1 MPKSFKYRLY
11 PNQEQREKLEKT
23 LETCRKLYNDFLA
36 ERRDKYEKE
45 QGKITCFEQI
55 NSLPNKK
62 ETNPFLREVH
72 SQVLQDIARRV
83 NKSFQNFFR
92 RLKAQASK
100 AGYPRFKPFGRYD
113 SFTYPQSGFNL
124 KHNQLILSH
133 LDKINIEKH
142 RKLEGKI
149 KTCSII
155 IKNGKFYVC
164 FSCENIRLK
173 PSKKTGKKVGI
184 DMGLTSFLA
193 TSDGELKE
201 APKTYRKAEKELA
214 KAGRKVSRRIKKSK
228 RRKKAVKILAVK
240 HEKVANQRKD
250 LAHKLAN
257 ELIKKHDLIAHE
269 KLQIRNMVKNRYL
282 AKSINDAGWNLFL
295 TILSYKVAETGKKIV
310 EVDPRNTSQI
320 CSNCDEPRKE
330 KLKLSQRKFN
340 CFKCDYQENRDI
352 NAARNILKRAEGLGT
367 SLQGAVPIG
376 AV

>member
-11 PNQEQREKLEKT
+11 PSQKQKEQLEKT
-23 LETCRKLYNDFLA
+23 LETCRILYNDFLA
-36 ERRDKYEKE
+36 ERKDKYEKE
-45 QGKITCFEQI
+45 KGKITCFEQI
-55 NSLPNKK
+55 NSLPNRK
-62 ETNPFLREVH
+62 ETNSFLKEVH

-92 RLKAQASK
+92 RLKAQAGK
-100 AGYPRFKPFGRYD
+100 AGYPRFKQYGRYD

-124 KHNQLILSH
+124 KHSQLILSH

-164 FSCENIRLK
+164 FSCENIKVKR
-173 PSKKTGKKVGI
+173 SRKTKKKVGI

-193 TSDGELKE
+193 TSNGELKE
-201 APKTYRKAEKELA
+201 APKTYRKSEKELA
-214 KAGRKVSRRIKKSK
+214 KAQRKVSRRVKKSR
-228 RRKKAVKILAVK
+228 RRKKSVRILAVK

-250 LAHKLAN
+250 LAHKLSR
-257 ELIKKHDLIAHE
+257 ELVEKYDLIAHE
-269 KLQIRNMVKNRYL
+269 KLQIKNMVKNRYL
-282 AKSINDAGWNLFL
+282 AKSITDAGWSLFL
-295 TILSYKVAETGKKIV
+295 TILTYKVVETGKRVV
-310 EVDPRNTSQI
+310 EVDAKNTSQI
-320 CSNCDEPRKE
+320 CNQCGEKRKE
-330 KLKLSQRKFN
+330 KLKLSQRI
-340 CFKCDYQENRDI
+340 FKCSHCNYKDNRDI

-367 SLQGAVPIG
+367 SLQGAVSLE